1 MSIERVPG
9 AGAASF
15 SKAVVVNGPG
25 RTVYVSGTISPGGS
39 MAEQA
44 NGCIDQIEEALRAVG
59 GSLEHVVRITAWL
72 TRLDEYGEYNR
83 VRGERFGA
91 DLPCERGC
99 PGRGPAPRGPHRDR
113 RDCLCPGVTAGLDRL
128 LRP

>member
-9 AGAASF
+9 AGSASF
-15 SKAVVVNGPG
+15 SKAVLVSGPG
-25 RTVYVSGTISPGGS
+25 RTVYVSGHISPNGS

-44 NGCIDQIEEALRAVG
+44 TGCIDQIETALRAVG

-72 TRLDEYGEYNR
+72 TRLDEYDEYNR

-91 DLPCERGC
+91 NLP
-99 PGRGPAPRGPHRDR
+99 ASAA
-113 RDCLCPGVTAGLDRL
+113 VQVAGL
-128 LRP
+128 LRGALIEIDAVAFIPD